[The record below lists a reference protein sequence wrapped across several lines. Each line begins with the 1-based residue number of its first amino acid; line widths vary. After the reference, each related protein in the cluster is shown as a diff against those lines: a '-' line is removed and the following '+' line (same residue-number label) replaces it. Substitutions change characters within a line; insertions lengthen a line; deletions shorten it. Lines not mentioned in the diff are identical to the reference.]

1 LEWEGACA
9 ACFVGLAAGSDMG
22 VILADRCPLAGCSS
36 INPRERMEGQKD
48 RGRED
53 PSYVTLALAISYVV
67 ALAMGYLSG

>member
-1 LEWEGACA
+1 
-9 ACFVGLAAGSDMG
+9 MG